1 MLLVSFCSLIVIT
14 SCSTVNS
21 LASSVSNTVDA
32 LTSIVTGNSNNNN
45 KVDVRVLQQS
55 CEMNNGIA
63 CAYLGYMYATGENV
77 PKDIVTAKN
86 LAEKGCSLGDNSACV
101 VLGLIYYYGDVGI
114 KRDYA
119 KAKTI
124 FKDTCKFN
132 DNMSLASCSYL
143 ANIYMIEY
151 EQNKVT
157 KANSEIR
164 KNLGLYRWVTCKQ
177 LPRFK

>member
-1 MLLVSFCSLIVIT
+1 MVILKFQAKSFKKMEDPT
-14 SCSTVNS
+14 SRESERTKYVC
-21 LASSVSNTVDA
+21 
-32 LTSIVTGNSNNNN
+32 
-45 KVDVRVLQQS
+45 
-55 CEMNNGIA
+55 
-63 CAYLGYMYATGENV
+63 
-77 PKDIVTAKN
+77 
-86 LAEKGCSLGDNSACV
+86 
-101 VLGLIYYYGDVGI
+101 
-114 KRDYA
+114 YA